1 VIVLRGLL
9 ALGIATSAKY
19 AYLMVNL
26 STSTSGQLS
35 WIVRSVILD
44 RS

>member
-1 VIVLRGLL
+1 MLRGLL

-19 AYLMVNL
+19 ASLMVNL
-26 STSTSGQLS
+26 STTTFGLLL